1 MLHQIKIF
9 RDKCNGEWEADFE
22 DFDRKYFIIFN
33 ADSGHSVVTYQN
45 FYEPFNIFG
54 YFKNES
60 DVIKAIDLFGD
71 EIKKLFVDCECD

>member
-1 MLHQIKIF
+1 MFKN
-9 RDKCNGEWEADFE
+9 KCNGEWKADFK
-22 DFDRKYFIIFN
+22 DFNRKYFIIFN
-33 ADSGHSVVTYQN
+33 ADNGHSVVTYQN

-60 DVIKAIDLFGD
+60 DAIKAIDLFGD

>member
-1 MLHQIKIF
+1 MVSGKQILKTLTVSISLF
-9 RDKCNGEWEADFE
+9 
-22 DFDRKYFIIFN
+22 FN
-33 ADSGHSVVTYQN
+33 ADSGNSVVTYQN

-60 DVIKAIDLFGD
+60 DAIKAITLFGD